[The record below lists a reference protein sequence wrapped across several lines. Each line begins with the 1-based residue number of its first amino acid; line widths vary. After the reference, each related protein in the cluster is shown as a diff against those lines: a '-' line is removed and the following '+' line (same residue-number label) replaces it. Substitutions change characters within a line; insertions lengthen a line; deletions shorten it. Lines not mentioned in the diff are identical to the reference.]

1 MKSLKIT
8 IKPKD
13 DKNPVLNLGG
23 KELQQSW
30 LSSGYNIQI
39 GEWTL
44 GRGVSE
50 FRLEMPANKR
60 PTATIVF
67 NPDVVDIE
75 TIATGGQILWSE
87 NDSD

>member
-1 MKSLKIT
+1 MTPLKI
-8 IKPKD
+8 IIRPKED
-13 DKNPVLNLGG
+13 REPIFVYDGR
-23 KELQQSW
+23 ELPQAW
-30 LSSGYNIQI
+30 LSSGYNIQV
-39 GEWTL
+39 GEWIL